1 MQHSGDTVFIL
12 VRHRGETQAG
22 IRKIGQGYYVVRLLR
37 LLVES
42 KATTKKRVV
51 CFVEYSTGAS
61 SRLPSVSGAAVSLRP
76 LTSLWS
82 CSVAWRVRYVV
93 RCDGRFWIRGVNSVD
108 DRRGD
113 GVVTK
118 EKSGLEDFR
127 EHEHE
132 VASELLLRE

>member
-51 CFVEYSTGAS
+51 CFVEYST
-61 SRLPSVSGAAVSLRP
+61 VSLRP